1 MDIILLILEMCE
13 TFVCVFNKLSFRPS
27 ADVFFF
33 CQAPDTGAE
42 GIDKLIEVLKA
53 STYKPKRDST
63 GPFIF
68 SVDHCFSIR
77 GQGTVMTGT
86 ALSGAV
92 NINDVI
98 F

>member
-1 MDIILLILEMCE
+1 M
-13 TFVCVFNKLSFRPS
+13 FFF
-27 ADVFFF
+27 FFF
-33 CQAPDTGAE
+33 CQASDTGAE
-42 GIDKLIEVLKA
+42 GIDKLIDVLKA
-53 STYKPKRDST
+53 STFKPKRDPT

-86 ALSGAV
+86 ALSGGL

-98 F
+98 FQYRFCPNAIIYVLLMYLGDN